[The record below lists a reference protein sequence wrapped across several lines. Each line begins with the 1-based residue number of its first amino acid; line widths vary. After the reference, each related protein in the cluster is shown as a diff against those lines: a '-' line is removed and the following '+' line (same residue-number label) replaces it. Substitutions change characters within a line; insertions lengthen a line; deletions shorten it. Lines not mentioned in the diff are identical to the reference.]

1 MVRNK
6 KGNLTMDN
14 IFKPN
19 PEKTDEDK
27 MVTYYT
33 LIGKHKFIDNDK
45 NPRLETDTDNVFAK
59 KITNNSSCR
68 YYIKVGTYGKIYN
81 PIGLFSE
88 GTANKFLA
96 RAGKKAWEFKEVN
109 SKVFDMYIKFL
120 KTKNMAWLNNAER
133 EMN

>member
-1 MVRNK
+1 MIN
-6 KGNLTMDN
+6 DS

-19 PEKTDEDK
+19 PEKTIHDK
-27 MVTYYT
+27 SNEFYT
-33 LIGKHKFIDNDK
+33 LIGKHKFIDSNK
-45 NPRLETDTDNVFAK
+45 NPRLDSDSDNVFAK
-59 KITNNSSCR
+59 KIIYDSSAR

-120 KTKNMAWLNNAER
+120 RTKNIAWLNNAER